1 MKPTVSIS
9 SIEDVLIKMQLR
21 LDLTNF
27 QIESEGEKEL
37 VRLYFK
43 SVSNINTLS
52 VLEALKE
59 LPGIETIEAIE

>member
-1 MKPTVSIS
+1 
-9 SIEDVLIKMQLR
+9 MQLR